1 MYVIRLYIMRTCVSE
16 FVCSIRRSVHRY
28 RKYRFVLCT
37 IFNIMQCTSMII
49 TFYIGTQ
56 NWRGI
61 RANLEGGVTGLEF
74 PAVLFFS

>member
-1 MYVIRLYIMRTCVSE
+1 
-16 FVCSIRRSVHRY
+16 
-28 RKYRFVLCT
+28 
-37 IFNIMQCTSMII
+37 MQCTSMII